1 MKIMRGLIVAASLSL
16 AVLAEPLAAQQRG
29 GAARSKAAEGRP
41 RDRAQLEQRVR
52 ENFAAEVK
60 KRLQLTD
67 DQMSRMMAVNQQFE
81 AQRRELFQQERT
93 TRIALRT
100 ELAKTDATVDQARV
114 SELLDGLLRLQ
125 RNRLDIVEREQRE
138 MAGFLT
144 PVQRARYQAFADFVQ
159 RRLDDLDAPGR
170 EGRGNGVRGQPGRV
184 VPPGGAV
191 PGGKGPAVPP
201 PAR

>member
-1 MKIMRGLIVAASLSL
+1 MIAVGLSL
-16 AVLAEPLAAQQRG
+16 MILGEPLAAQRPG
-29 GAARSKAAEGRP
+29 GSRNQASQARP

-67 DQMSRMMAVNQQFE
+67 DQMTRMTAVNQQFE
-81 AQRRELFQQERT
+81 AQRRELFQQERS

-100 ELAKTDATVDQARV
+100 ELAKPDESVDQARV

-138 MAGFLT
+138 LSGFLT

-159 RRLDDLDAPGR
+159 RRLDDLDGPGR
-170 EGRGNGVRGQPGRV
+170 EGRGSGARGQPGRV
-184 VPPGGAV
+184 IPPGGAV
-191 PGGKGPAVPP
+191 PDGKRPAVPP
-201 PAR
+201 PLR

>member
-1 MKIMRGLIVAASLSL
+1 MIAAGLSL
-16 AVLAEPLAAQQRG
+16 MILAEPLAAQRAG
-29 GAARSKAAEGRP
+29 GSRSQATQARP

-67 DQMSRMMAVNQQFE
+67 DQMTRMTAVNQQFE
-81 AQRRELFQQERT
+81 AQRRELFQQERS

-100 ELAKTDATVDQARV
+100 ELAKPDESVDQARV

-138 MAGFLT
+138 LSGFLT

-159 RRLDDLDAPGR
+159 RRLDDLDGPGR
-170 EGRGNGVRGQPGRV
+170 EGRGNGARGQPGRV
-184 VPPGGAV
+184 IPPGGGV
-191 PGGKGPAVPP
+191 EVGKRPAVPP
-201 PAR
+201 PLR